1 MATVKHTRALPL
13 FASATQLAG
22 LDGGEV
28 QSSSDRELAE
38 KEAELQ
44 SIYGDENTADLG
56 FASNSGYSQ
65 APQMSAGSISS
76 AAEASALLQEDE
88 SSTPLPTA
96 QPAEQPITQPVAQ
109 PTQNEAPKAI
119 VESGGIS
126 LPEGVLG
133 TRPAVVEQ
141 PVPAVVEQP
150 VPAVVEQQIAPVATE
165 LKCVCESC
173 GTGFEITLPAGV
185 PKAIVAC
192 PSCQVDNMIGA

>member
-1 MATVKHTRALPL
+1 
-13 FASATQLAG
+13 
-22 LDGGEV
+22 
-28 QSSSDRELAE
+28 
-38 KEAELQ
+38 
-44 SIYGDENTADLG
+44 
-56 FASNSGYSQ
+56 
-65 APQMSAGSISS
+65 MSAGSISS
-76 AAEASALLQEDE
+76 AAEASALLQEEE
-88 SSTPLPTA
+88 SLTA

-109 PTQNEAPKAI
+109 PTQNEAPKAL

-133 TRPAVVEQ
+133 TRPVVEQQVPAVVEQ
-141 PVPAVVEQP
+141 PVPAAVEQQVSAVVEQP

-192 PSCQVDNMIGA
+192 PSCQVDNMVGA

>member
-1 MATVKHTRALPL
+1 
-13 FASATQLAG
+13 
-22 LDGGEV
+22 
-28 QSSSDRELAE
+28 
-38 KEAELQ
+38 
-44 SIYGDENTADLG
+44 
-56 FASNSGYSQ
+56 
-65 APQMSAGSISS
+65 MSAGSISS
-76 AAEASALLQEDE
+76 AAEASALLQEEE
-88 SSTPLPTA
+88 SSTA

-109 PTQNEAPKAI
+109 PTQNEAPKAL

-133 TRPAVVEQ
+133 TRPVVVEQQVPAVVEQPVPVVEQQVPAVVEQ

-150 VPAVVEQQIAPVATE
+150 VPVVVEQQIAPVATE

-173 GTGFEITLPAGV
+173 GTGFEITLPTGV